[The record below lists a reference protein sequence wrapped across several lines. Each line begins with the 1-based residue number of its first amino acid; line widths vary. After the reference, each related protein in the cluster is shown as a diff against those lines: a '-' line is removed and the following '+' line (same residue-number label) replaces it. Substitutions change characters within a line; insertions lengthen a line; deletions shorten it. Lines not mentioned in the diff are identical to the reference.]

1 MNGEPFNWV
10 EFLSGKFG
18 LLGIIY
24 GSVVFSAMLA
34 LFLVYGAPWESRHD
48 ADVQARVF
56 ESEIESLTSAQA
68 VTQKQLNELTVHE
81 ARFEEQVLELQ
92 KEMDA
97 MRRSR

>member
-1 MNGEPFNWV
+1 MNGEPFNWT
-10 EFLSGKFG
+10 EFLSGKLG
-18 LLGIIY
+18 LIGIIY

-81 ARFEEQVLELQ
+81 AQFEEHVNEIQKELDRLQ
-92 KEMDA
+92 K
-97 MRRSR
+97 R